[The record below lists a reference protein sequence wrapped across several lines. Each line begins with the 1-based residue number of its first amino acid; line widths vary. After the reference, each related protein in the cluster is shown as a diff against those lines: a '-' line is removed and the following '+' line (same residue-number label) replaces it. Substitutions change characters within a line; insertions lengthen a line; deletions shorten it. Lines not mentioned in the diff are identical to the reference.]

1 MKEYTNLPP
10 IVKELYLKKQKED
23 NTIDLHAYFSGL
35 IDAAEAI
42 LSRNA
47 VNTLIS
53 IGYTGDTRCYLN
65 ITTQEAIERYIE
77 SEGMTREEF
86 NLNYG
91 LNVVVIP
98 FNDEFRAYSV
108 Y

>member
-1 MKEYTNLPP
+1 MKEYITLPP
-10 IVKELYLKKQKED
+10 IVKELYLKKQKEN

-35 IDAAEAI
+35 VDAAEAI
-42 LSRNA
+42 LSRDA
-47 VNTLIS
+47 ENTLIS
-53 IGYTGDTRCYLN
+53 IGYAGCSRCYLN

-77 SEGMTREEF
+77 SERMTREEF
-86 NLNYG
+86 DLNYS

-98 FNDEFRAYSV
+98 FNDEFGAYSV